1 MEMKLRMCALA
12 LNGFSC
18 NTTVSAMQQRN
29 NIDDFNLLINVHCSC
44 FTRLFVCL
52 THYPFCSADAKIPL
66 LLPCRSVCED
76 VFDNCIKYYIAL
88 NLDWP
93 QHLNC
98 SNFRRHSALCIKP
111 SSSTPSSISPTT
123 SAQEPATHHF
133 ISSRSTST
141 PKTTSPTLASTF
153 SPSPNIDNDTLSFLL
168 FISHF
173 LPKLMYSLAFV
184 FIFVCVLVSLPFFGL
199 VTYFCAKPKEQ
210 GQYNRTPRGH
220 SPPGHSTE
228 GDPRSIAPCSGTMTL
243 RAKL

>member
-44 FTRLFVCL
+44 FTHLFVCL

-199 VTYFCAKPKEQ
+199 VTYFCALSLR
-210 GQYNRTPRGH
+210 NRGNTTEHHEDIRHQDIPLREILGAL
-220 SPPGHSTE
+220 PPVQE
-228 GDPRSIAPCSGTMTL
+228 R
-243 RAKL
+243 